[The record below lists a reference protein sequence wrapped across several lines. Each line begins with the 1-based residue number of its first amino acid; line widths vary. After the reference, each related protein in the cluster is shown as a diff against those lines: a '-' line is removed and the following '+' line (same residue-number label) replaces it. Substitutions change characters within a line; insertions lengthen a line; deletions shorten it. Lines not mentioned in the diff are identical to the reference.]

1 MASTLLN
8 ESKSLWNVSLSPGW
22 TPREVEVF
30 RLALMKYG
38 LGRWTIIVER
48 GVLPGKTVGQMN
60 NQMQRMIGQQSTGEF
75 QGLHIDPSVVFAHN
89 ATRTG
94 VRKNGVLINTGE
106 NPTPEKIRQKR
117 LANQERWG
125 MSQAEI
131 DAVEIPTL
139 VVEETSGLTEA
150 TTRAEKLARL
160 RALQDE
166 LDALQKRARASPPT
180 VASAAAP
187 APGASDAAPP
197 VADAA
202 PPVADA
208 DAVAVAV
215 AATYSAAPLRPQV
228 TVSAPVA
235 VPVAP

>member
-75 QGLHIDPSVVFAHN
+75 QGLHIDPSVVFAFN
-89 ATRTG
+89 AARTG

-117 LANQERWG
+117 AANQAKWG
-125 MSQAEI
+125 LSQAEI
-131 DAVEIPTL
+131 DAVEVPTL
-139 VVEETSGLTEA
+139 VADETSGLTDA

-166 LDALQKRARASPPT
+166 LEALQKRARASPSPPT
-180 VASAAAP
+180 VAPQQAAP
-187 APGASDAAPP
+187 APATAEAAAVHTELPP
-197 VADAA
+197 
-202 PPVADA
+202 
-208 DAVAVAV
+208 
-215 AATYSAAPLRPQV
+215 PLR
-228 TVSAPVA
+228 AL
-235 VPVAP
+235 